1 MVMVSAGAVGE
12 LVGGRDVLAGR
23 LLLELEFEGEEPV
36 GLPVVFI
43 MEVCLLGLGF
53 EVAERRMDTS
63 EDCHITIMPFA

>member
-23 LLLELEFEGEEPV
+23 LLLGLEFEGEEAV
-36 GLPVVFI
+36 GLPVVCI
-43 MEVCLLGLGF
+43 AVCLLGLGF